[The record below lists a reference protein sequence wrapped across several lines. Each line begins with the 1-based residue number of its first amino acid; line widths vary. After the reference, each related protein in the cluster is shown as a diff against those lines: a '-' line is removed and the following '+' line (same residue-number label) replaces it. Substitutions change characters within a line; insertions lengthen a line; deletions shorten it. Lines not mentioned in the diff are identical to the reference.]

1 MIGWIKEIWEVN
13 MIVQI
18 MDRQVIRMHV
28 LIINNLF
35 IKMDLVD
42 NKISI
47 NYNLLKE
54 DLFLQLKVLIK
65 MGKVRNHS
73 VVLIIIYLNRYY
85 NHNNHF
91 NKWIIDYKIMKH
103 RLII

>member
-1 MIGWIKEIWEVN
+1 
-13 MIVQI
+13 
-18 MDRQVIRMHV
+18 
-28 LIINNLF
+28 
-35 IKMDLVD
+35 MDLVD

-91 NKWIIDYKIMKH
+91 NK
-103 RLII
+103 